1 MYSLAL
7 PQQNRISSAE
17 LFSSHSP
24 SIKLSPSAFLTLFIT
39 LSALSAAQSVETF
52 SLAHSHCGK
61 KSSHSICVCVC
72 VYTYTCVWERE
83 SEKWEREWMYLSS
96 ESVPLCD
103 GRYHLQNRGAS
114 RISSHV
120 VSCCVCVFFKR
131 FPPVSSSPL
140 PRCELYVFYSC
151 LFLDLPLD
159 EHF

>member
-61 KSSHSICVCVC
+61 KSSHSICVCV
-72 VYTYTCVWERE
+72 YTYTCVWERE

-120 VSCCVCVFFKR
+120 VSCCVCVFLND
-131 FPPVSSSPL
+131 FP
-140 PRCELYVFYSC
+140 LYH
-151 LFLDLPLD
+151 LPLCPGVS
-159 EHF
+159 FMYFTVACFLICP